1 MKTLELSD
9 PLFKR
14 IGVLADQ
21 HNLKTYVVGGYV
33 RDLLLGKRV
42 KDIDFLVEGEGPAF
56 AKQVAQA
63 LNSKKWTVY
72 KQFGTAMVQVGDKTL
87 EFVGARAESYRG
99 DSRNPNVVQASL
111 DEDLARRDFTI
122 NAMAVSLN
130 AGQYGKL
137 FDHFNGLKDLQHRRI
152 RTPLEPEQ
160 TLYDDPLRIL
170 RAIRFATQL
179 EFHIER
185 NTLAAIK
192 NERQRLSI
200 ITQERITEEL
210 LKMISADTPS
220 IGLEIMEKTGVL
232 NLVIP
237 EVAELRGVD
246 QVGRFQ
252 HKDVFKH
259 TLQVLDN
266 VAKKSSKIEL
276 RLSALFHDIAKPQ
289 TKEFKKGIGWT
300 FHGHEELGAKM
311 VARIG
316 KKLRLSNETISFI
329 QKITRLHL
337 RPIHLVEE
345 GVTDSAIRRLL
356 FQAGEDLDDLLIL
369 CRADIT
375 SKNPKRVAKHLSN
388 FDALVERMQQVEEKD
403 RMRAFQP
410 PVRGDEIM
418 QVCHI
423 DPGPLVGVLKKQI
436 EEAIINGEIPN
447 EHDAALEYLLNI
459 KDDILKDRKKF

>member
-1 MKTLELSD
+1 MKTIELFD
-9 PLFKR
+9 PVFKR
-14 IGVLADQ
+14 IGLLADQ
-21 HNLKTYVVGGYV
+21 QGVNVYVVGGYV
-33 RDLLLGKRV
+33 RDLFLGKKV
-42 KDIDFLVEGEGPAF
+42 NDIDFVVEGDGPVF
-56 AKQVAQA
+56 AKQVAKE
-63 LNSKKWTVY
+63 LNSKKWAVY
-72 KQFGTAMVQVGDKTL
+72 KHFGTAMVQHGDKTL

-99 DSRNPNVVQASL
+99 DSRKPNVVQASL
-111 DEDLARRDFTI
+111 EDDLARRDFTI
-122 NAMAVSLN
+122 NAMAASLN
-130 AGQYGKL
+130 AGQYGQL
-137 FDHFNGLKDLQHRRI
+137 FDHFNGLKDLHYKRI
-152 RTPLEPEQ
+152 RTPLEPKK

-179 EFHIER
+179 EFHIEK

-192 NERQRLSI
+192 EERQRLFI

-210 LKMISADTPS
+210 MKMIAADTPS
-220 IGLEIMEKTGVL
+220 IGLDIMEKTDVL
-232 NLVIP
+232 SIVLP

-266 VAKKSSKIEL
+266 VAQKSSRIEL
-276 RLSALFHDIAKPQ
+276 RLAALFHDIAKPQ
-289 TKEFKKGIGWT
+289 TKEFKKEIGWT
-300 FHGHEELGAKM
+300 FHGHEELGARM
-311 VARIG
+311 MTRIG
-316 KKLRLSNETISFI
+316 KQLRLSKETSSYI

-375 SKNPKRVAKHLSN
+375 SKNPKRVVKHLSN
-388 FDALVERMQQVEEKD
+388 FDALVERMLKVEEKD

-418 QVCHI
+418 QVCNIH
-423 DPGPLVGVLKKQI
+423 PGPLVGVLKKQI
-436 EEAIINGEIPN
+436 EEAIINGDIPN
-447 EHDAALEYLLNI
+447 EHDAALDYLLNI
-459 KDDILKDRKKF
+459 KDDFIDDWEKS